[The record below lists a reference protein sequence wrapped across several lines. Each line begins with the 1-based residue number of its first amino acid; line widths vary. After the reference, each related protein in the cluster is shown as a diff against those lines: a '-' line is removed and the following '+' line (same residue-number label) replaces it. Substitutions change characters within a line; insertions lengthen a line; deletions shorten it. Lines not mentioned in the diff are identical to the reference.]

1 MRFFTLQVEAA
12 VATVSRANVP
22 VASKHAGVV
31 EAASQT
37 AASAPQT
44 QAPAASHILA
54 RLAVFAA
61 VQVVSSHY
69 INKKERIEFKKS
81 RCSKINA
88 YHLFKDK
95 SFLHTWHASVAPPTT
110 AGPALAGS

>member
-22 VASKHAGVV
+22 VASKHVGVV
-31 EAASQT
+31 EAATQI

-54 RLAVFAA
+54 RLAVFAE

-69 INKKERIEFKKS
+69 INKKERIEFQKS
-81 RCSKINA
+81 LCSKINA
-88 YHLFKDK
+88 YFICLKKVF
-95 SFLHTWHASVAPPTT
+95 FAY
-110 AGPALAGS
+110 LA